1 MICIWYVIVMLFIC
15 IATLKVL
22 NSAVWTASPAPRP
35 FLKEPCFVNTVNCV
49 LSPLLFII
57 LSISISALKR
67 LKRLLDLHIV
77 DIQQQFTSV
86 FFNLTA
92 TITIQMQ
99 FDCGGGEDHECS
111 DWLGIISII
120 VYNKFCSSGARVVTL
135 VKKMIQSSYWNFSI
149 QLILMIYFCFYQM
162 LS

>member
-1 MICIWYVIVMLFIC
+1 MICDRHAIHMHRYTQSVKF
-15 IATLKVL
+15 
-22 NSAVWTASPAPRP
+22 SR
-35 FLKEPCFVNTVNCV
+35 VNGVPSTEALPEGALLCKYSKLCV

-86 FFNLTA
+86 FFDLTA

-99 FDCGGGEDHECS
+99 FDCGGGEDRECS

-120 VYNKFCSSGARVVTL
+120 FYIKFCSSEARVVTL

-149 QLILMIYFCFYQM
+149 QLILMIYYCFYQM